1 MIGLTY
7 LGIYIVTRI
16 GSMVMMMEGVSNS
29 TNQAAIEN
37 AHMNPFLLI
46 TFTVIMAPIVEELVF
61 RGLLMGRVFN
71 PDSIVGLIVSS
82 LLFGLVHMPNSIG
95 VWIVYA
101 GMGLALGIAYRK
113 FQKLEYC
120 IMAHIINNSI
130 AVSMLLLS
138 FLALA
143 MVVSILE
150 TTLWVRPVRSRS
162 MRPAIVVPPGLHTL
176 SIRSCG
182 LSLPRLRFSAVAR
195 TVCLAMVRATC
206 LLRPFLTPALARASI
221 KRAM

>member
-1 MIGLTY
+1 MNKESILKRFLYFLLAFLIFYIEQVSTTFVRVKDVRAVSLLILVTLLISAGALFLGKRLGLFEGFKALSSLKAWGMIGLTY

-46 TFTVIMAPIVEELVF
+46 TFTVIMAPIVEEVVF

-71 PDSIVGLIVSS
+71 PDSIVGLIVSG
-82 LLFGLVHMPNSIG
+82 LLFGFVHMPNSIG

-101 GMGLALGIAYRK
+101 GMGFVLGIAYRK

-120 IMAHIINNSI
+120 IMAHMINNSI
-130 AVSMLLLS
+130 AVSMMLLLQL
-138 FLALA
+138 LA
-143 MVVSILE
+143 
-150 TTLWVRPVRSRS
+150 PY
-162 MRPAIVVPPGLHTL
+162 
-176 SIRSCG
+176 
-182 LSLPRLRFSAVAR
+182 
-195 TVCLAMVRATC
+195 
-206 LLRPFLTPALARASI
+206 I
-221 KRAM
+221 K